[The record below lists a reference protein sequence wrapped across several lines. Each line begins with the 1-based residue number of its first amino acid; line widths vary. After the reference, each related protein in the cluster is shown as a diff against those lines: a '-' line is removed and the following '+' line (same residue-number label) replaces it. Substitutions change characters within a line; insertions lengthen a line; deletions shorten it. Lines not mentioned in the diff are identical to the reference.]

1 MRSAPRGWARIRP
14 NLDQPLRKVSVG
26 IRCAIVG
33 LPNVGKS
40 TLFNALTAGEV
51 AAENY
56 AFTTIEPNIGV
67 ANVPDERLDEVAR
80 IVGSARVVPAVVE
93 FVDVAGLVEGASRG
107 EGLGN
112 QFLHH
117 IREADAIAQVVRCFE
132 DPNVI
137 HVAGTIDPVSDLE
150 TVDTEL
156 AIADLESV
164 QRAVAKVGRQ
174 ARAGEGDA
182 KTRLAALERV
192 ESHLAAGRPVR
203 SLALTDAERPIVA
216 ELFLLTAKP
225 AMYIANVAE
234 DGLGDNALVAAVRSY
249 ASAEGADVV
258 VIAGSLEAELA
269 MLDEADRAELLAEYG
284 LEEPGLNKVIRA
296 AYHLLG
302 LRTFFTANENEAR
315 ASTVKAGATAPQ
327 AAGEIHTD
335 FERGFI
341 RAEVVSYADLTAAG
355 SEQAAKDAGRWRL
368 EGRDYVVEEGDV
380 ILFRFNV

>member
-1 MRSAPRGWARIRP
+1 M
-14 NLDQPLRKVSVG
+14 G
-26 IRCAIVG
+26 ISCAIVG

-40 TLFNALTAGEV
+40 TLFNALTAGQV

-203 SLALTDAERPIVA
+203 SLALTDAERSIVA

-249 ASAEGADVV
+249 ASAEGTDVV
-258 VIAGSLEAELA
+258 VIAGRLEAELA

-302 LRTFFTANENEAR
+302 LHTFFTANDNEAR

-341 RAEVVSYADLTAAG
+341 RAEVVSYTDLTAAG

>member
-1 MRSAPRGWARIRP
+1 M
-14 NLDQPLRKVSVG
+14 G

-40 TLFNALTAGEV
+40 TLFNALTAGKV

-56 AFTTIEPNIGV
+56 PFTTIEPNIGV
-67 ANVPDERLDEVAR
+67 ASVPDERLDEVAR
-80 IVGSARVVPAVVE
+80 IVGSAQVVPTVVE

-137 HVAGTIDPVSDLE
+137 HVAGTIDPVADLE

-164 QRAVAKVGRQ
+164 QRAVAKVDRQ

-203 SLALTDAERPIVA
+203 SLELSDAQRPIVA
-216 ELFLLTAKP
+216 DLFLLTAKP

-234 DGLGDNALVAAVRSY
+234 DGLGDNPLVAAVRGY

-269 MLDEADRAELLAEYG
+269 MLGEPDRAEFLAEYG

-302 LRTFFTANENEAR
+302 LRTFFTANDNEAR

-341 RAEVVSYADLTAAG
+341 RAEVVSYADLAAAG
-355 SEQAAKDAGRWRL
+355 SEQAAKDAGRWRV